1 MNGRL
6 ASVAPGLLPDG
17 DASVLCVHFAADGR
31 EHSLWYLDAEDPS
44 APAVS
49 GFTAGLTSEWVI
61 SPGGVARAVVRRAGR
76 NVLCK
81 ALLLVQQDAE
91 PVSTG
96 GTLGETLG
104 SLFSWDGRR
113 RDNGLLRAEGVP
125 SYPASMIAGIRH
137 RPLLATF
144 ARGVDLPAPLARHV
158 HGLLLR
164 TAPKDTR
171 CASCAGTGY
180 VRGEPC
186 LACS

>member
-1 MNGRL
+1 MNSLGWL
-6 ASVAPGLLPDG
+6 ATGAACYLL
-17 DASVLCVHFAADGR
+17 VHA
-31 EHSLWYLDAEDPS
+31 LAEDADIDVVYVATPHS
-44 APAVS
+44 AHRAA
-49 GFTAGLTSEWVI
+49 AGLCLE
-61 SPGGVARAVVRRAGR
+61 AGR
-76 NVLCK
+76 NVLCE

-113 RDNGLLRAEGVP
+113 RDNGLLRSEGVP

-164 TAPKDTR
+164 TAPKDAR